1 MIRTFFLLALAASA
15 AVVTS
20 CQRALPPVPPS
31 NRTVVGPK
39 GSTDK
44 TTSWNRITES
54 EGNAI
59 LGPLS
64 NTRR

>member
-1 MIRTFFLLALAASA
+1 MIRSLFLIAMGVSVAA
-15 AVVTS
+15 VTS
-20 CQRALPPVPPS
+20 CQRSLPPVPPS

-39 GSTDK
+39 GSTDISK
-44 TTSWNRITES
+44 SWNTPTES